1 MISLLN
7 GVEEGDHFFFRG
19 EDQTLKI
26 ILMDDD
32 GLYLTTT
39 ADVIKLKLYDT
50 EDRRNAAIFTSDAAT
65 ITTAAA
71 GLETLAITAAQ
82 MNFAANADG
91 KPYYAFV
98 ERNENVGS
106 TYEYSRKP
114 HRVFI
119 K

>member
-7 GVEEGDHFFFRG
+7 GIEEGEHFMYRG

-26 ILMDDD
+26 ILMDEN

-65 ITTAAA
+65 ITTALA
-71 GLETLAITAAQ
+71 GLETIAITAAQ
-82 MNFAANADG
+82 MNFTFNTDG
-91 KPYYAFV
+91 KPYFAFV
-98 ERNENVGS
+98 ERNENVAN
-106 TYEYSRKP
+106 TFEYSRKP
-114 HRVFI
+114 HKVFI